1 LSINDVI
8 KENNEL
14 KKRIN
19 HLSGEIEIYQE
30 ENKSLINEMVIL
42 NGLVEENLKSEVNFM
57 NI

>member
-14 KKRIN
+14 KKRLN

>member
-1 LSINDVI
+1 MSINDVI

-14 KKRIN
+14 KKRLN

>member
-14 KKRIN
+14 KKRLN

-42 NGLVEENLKSEVNFM
+42 NGFVEENLKSEVNFM

>member
-1 LSINDVI
+1 MSINDVI

-14 KKRIN
+14 KKRLN

-42 NGLVEENLKSEVNFM
+42 NGFVEENLKSEVNFM